1 MGEYFR
7 NMETNKLEL
16 HFTREEYM
24 ALSNDQKSEVR
35 SNFLFSKRSGAWVSR
50 CKFPN
55 LYRAEQVAIKLGLEN
70 AGSQGEKI
78 SFAEQQERKAER
90 AERRA
95 ERMDKRAETAMKRGE
110 DLQKP
115 INDMHGDIA
124 FFTQPNINTSA
135 GRAFTNR
142 RNRMWSAWERGFEEF
157 KKSEYY
163 TERAEKARKTMET
176 AKNPHDKAFCQRR
189 IEEAEASIR
198 KVRRNMEEYEG
209 YKEQIEAGEKPH
221 NKYGWEVKVSIESIN
236 RELDRWNEMLDDYID
251 KVVYYREVIESLR
264 GIGFTKENLHKGD
277 LVRINRYRGCIV
289 RIIRFGQKNVT
300 FEFTEGNMKLANG
313 AFMQGKCAYA
323 EIAEVVKSA

>member
-24 ALSNDQKSEVR
+24 ALSNDQKTEVR

-70 AGSQGEKI
+70 TGSQGEKI

-209 YKEQIEAGEKPH
+209 YKKQIEAGEKPH

-251 KVVYYREVIESLR
+251 KVVYYREVIESLG

>member
-1 MGEYFR
+1 MGSYFR

-16 HFTREEYM
+16 HFDRAEYM
-24 ALSNDQKSEVR
+24 ALSDEQKSKIK
-35 SNFLFSKRSGAWVSR
+35 SNFLFSRRSGAWISR

-55 LYRAEQVAIKLGLEN
+55 LYRAEMIAQELGLEN
-70 AGSQGEKI
+70 EGNQGEKL

-95 ERMDKRAETAMKRGE
+95 ERMDERADKAMERGE
-110 DLQKP
+110 ALQKP
-115 INDMHGDIA
+115 IRDMHGDIA

-135 GRAFTNR
+135 GRAFTKR
-142 RNRMWSAWERGFEEF
+142 RERMWESYGRGVEEF
-157 KKSEYY
+157 RKSEYY
-163 TERAEKARKTMET
+163 SERAEKARRTMET
-176 AKNPHDKAFCQRR
+176 AKNPHDKGFCQRR
-189 IEEAEASIR
+189 IDEAEASIR
-198 KVRRNMEEYEG
+198 GLRRNIEKYEEY
-209 YKEQIEAGEKPH
+209 KKQIEAGEKPKD
-221 NKYGWEVKVSIESIN
+221 KYGWEVNASVESIDRN
-236 RELDRWNEMLDDYID
+236 LDRWYEMLDAEID
-251 KVVYYREVIESLR
+251 KAVYYREVIEKLG